1 MEVMVM
7 AREFIEVSKRTGET
21 LVDGKVV
28 GKQKWVGEAIADFSL
43 KKELVLNC
51 ATKEEFEEKAFQTL
65 AGYARKNDLEIG
77 PIYIEWSMPVEEY
90 HGE

>member
-1 MEVMVM
+1 M
-7 AREFIEVSKRTGET
+7 AREFIEVTRDGVT

-28 GKQKWVGEAIADFSL
+28 GKQRWVGEALVTFDL

-51 ATKEEFEEKAFQTL
+51 ASKEEFEEKAFESL

-77 PIYIEWSMPVEEY
+77 PVYIDWSMPVEEY
-90 HGE
+90 RGK

>member
-7 AREFIEVSKRTGET
+7 AREFIEVNKRTGET

-28 GKQKWVGEAIADFSL
+28 GKRRWVGEAIADFSL

-51 ATKEEFEEKAFQTL
+51 ATKEEFEEKAFESL

-77 PIYIEWSMPVEEY
+77 PIYIDWSMPVEEY
-90 HGE
+90 HGK